1 MEPRGLYVPY
11 IQGFLMRYH
20 HERHEYLYT
29 CPFSKRRKYELW
41 ERMRTVLRNGSIIK
55 KAIWKMHALKT
66 EVKNSLGLCVMK
78 SAFCYKN
85 TPFGVHCYRKWR
97 KPMYGPSPIWW
108 IGSRARGWYKA
119 PWPVTELTSALNGL
133 QLWPG
138 ALISDSFRKSNWWAS
153 CRWRKKSNGLSWA
166 VVHLKPRSVRVS
178 LPSRENESE
187 ILNQF

>member
-29 CPFSKRRKYELW
+29 CPFSKRRKHELW

-66 EVKNSLGLCVMK
+66 EVKNSLGLCIMK

-119 PWPVTELTSALNGL
+119 PWPVTELTSALTDCSSDQGPLSQILSENQIDGL
-133 QLWPG
+133 HVG
-138 ALISDSFRKSNWWAS
+138 GERKAMDYPE
-153 CRWRKKSNGLSWA
+153 L
-166 VVHLKPRSVRVS
+166 
-178 LPSRENESE
+178 
-187 ILNQF
+187 